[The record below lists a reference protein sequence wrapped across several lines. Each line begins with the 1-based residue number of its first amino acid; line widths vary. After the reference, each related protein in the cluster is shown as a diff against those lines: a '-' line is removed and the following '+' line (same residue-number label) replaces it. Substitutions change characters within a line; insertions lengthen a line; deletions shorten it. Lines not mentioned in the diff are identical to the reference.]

1 MADEDTLMADEDTL
15 EEVSADEELTDTD
28 AEAEAGD
35 ADTVESPEL
44 PAQTEDLSEE
54 VPRLND
60 IEELPVDLTFVS
72 DQIKMPLKEVEQ
84 IKPGYVIA
92 LNKVA
97 GQVEI
102 RANGAVVGSG
112 ELVQIEDKAGVRI
125 LELYQ
130 QNDMGQS

>member
-1 MADEDTLMADEDTL
+1 MDDDDTL
-15 EEVSADEELTDTD
+15 EETTTDEELTDTD
-28 AEAEAGD
+28 AEADDADTEVGD
-35 ADTVESPEL
+35 TDTVESSEL
-44 PAQTEDLSEE
+44 PAETEDTSEE

-92 LNKVA
+92 LNKIA

-112 ELVQIEDKAGVRI
+112 ELVQIEDKAGVRV
-125 LELYQ
+125 LELSR
-130 QNDMGQS
+130 QNDMEQS